1 MEAVAADRHLT
12 ALGGDAFRSWVRAY
26 ATHAVVVKEIFH
38 VRRLHLGH
46 VAHAFALKERPTLVG
61 KSAAKASAQQKR
73 KASHSQRS
81 GGGGGKRPKG
91 SSGSGKSGGGK
102 SGGRKQPR
110 KAAAQVVGGKGTM
123 YNLA

>member
-1 MEAVAADRHLT
+1 MHTPRDGPADRPSAPLGCRQHTKRRRFLTTAIPHL
-12 ALGGDAFRSWVRAY
+12 AA
-26 ATHAVVVKEIFH
+26 
-38 VRRLHLGH
+38 RR
-46 VAHAFALKERPTLVG
+46 ERPTLVG

-73 KASHSQRS
+73 KASHSQRG

>member
-1 MEAVAADRHLT
+1 MHTPRDGPADCPSAPLGCRQHTKRRRFLTTAIPHLAA
-12 ALGGDAFRSWVRAY
+12 
-26 ATHAVVVKEIFH
+26 
-38 VRRLHLGH
+38 RR
-46 VAHAFALKERPTLVG
+46 ERPTLVG

-73 KASHSQRS
+73 KASHSQR